1 MKDCA
6 AAATQR
12 QRAAATTQLESDRY
26 YAVITGAL
34 KAKPT
39 KRVCNLLGI
48 SISLFRDDDVLLSL
62 AADISHSGSG
72 QNIRKV
78 LSCSQEVNMGKR
90 FLNVSMNITDNN

>member
-12 QRAAATTQLESDRY
+12 QRAAATMQLESDRY

-39 KRVCNLLGI
+39 KRVHNLLGI
-48 SISLFRDDDVLLSL
+48 SNALFRDDDVLLSL
-62 AADISHSGSG
+62 AADTSHSGSG
-72 QNIRKV
+72 QNTRKA
-78 LSCSQEVNMGKR
+78 LSRSQEVNTGKR
-90 FLNVSMNITDNN
+90 FLNISIN

>member
-6 AAATQR
+6 AAATRR
-12 QRAAATTQLESDRY
+12 QRAAATMQLESDRY

-34 KAKPT
+34 KAKST
-39 KRVCNLLGI
+39 KRLRNLLGI
-48 SISLFRDDDVLLSL
+48 SKTLFRDDDVLLSL
-62 AADISHSGSG
+62 AADTSHSDSG

-90 FLNVSMNITDNN
+90 FLNVSIN

>member
-12 QRAAATTQLESDRY
+12 QRAAATMQLESDRY

-34 KAKPT
+34 KAKST
-39 KRVCNLLGI
+39 KRVHSLLGI
-48 SISLFRDDDVLLSL
+48 SKTLFRDDDVLLPQ
-62 AADISHSGSG
+62 AADTSHSGSG

-78 LSCSQEVNMGKR
+78 LSRSQEVNMGKR
-90 FLNVSMNITDNN
+90 FLNVCIN